1 MPEWAIRGPWLAGIP
16 ADLGC
21 SHVRSRGE
29 REMESKS
36 EGRSVNTEPSSV
48 SQTHMWARIGQQ
60 GKQNPR
66 DSSRERQQ
74 GDRRENCTDSQSR
87 AEEIVSRSSLKLPAL
102 APAALS
108 LSGSRGP
115 LAAAR
120 ARRR

>member
-1 MPEWAIRGPWLAGIP
+1 
-16 ADLGC
+16 
-21 SHVRSRGE
+21 
-29 REMESKS
+29 MESRS
-36 EGRSVNTEPSSV
+36 EGRSVNTELSSV
-48 SQTHMWARIGQQ
+48 SHTHKHMWARIGQQ

-120 ARRR
+120 AGRR